1 MTYYSL
7 LEDSIHLAVDT
18 GTDDIIITNP
28 GRFGPESFRPGRFG
42 LGRFGLNLDVGRF
55 GLFWW
60 VVSAL
65 SRFGQFSLCGIIFQQ
80 ITKVLNIN

>member
-1 MTYYSL
+1 MHSFYRFDGQL
-7 LEDSIHLAVDT
+7 LRLEIAGLKLAARRIRDVSA
-18 GTDDIIITNP
+18 P
-28 GRFGPESFRPGRFG
+28 SRFG

-65 SRFGQFSLCGIIFQQ
+65 GRFGP
-80 ITKVLNIN
+80 

>member
-1 MTYYSL
+1 MSEVLYRSPSKKLYLHTRQNVSRFSPSL
-7 LEDSIHLAVDT
+7 
-18 GTDDIIITNP
+18 DIFVLYGGNP

-65 SRFGQFSLCGIIFQQ
+65 GRFGP
-80 ITKVLNIN
+80 

>member
-1 MTYYSL
+1 MILFKCSNEEQL
-7 LEDSIHLAVDT
+7 HSALWCIGRGAHDFFADLHVRHA
-18 GTDDIIITNP
+18 NP

-65 SRFGQFSLCGIIFQQ
+65 GRFGP
-80 ITKVLNIN
+80 

>member
-1 MTYYSL
+1 MALRTGSEL
-7 LEDSIHLAVDT
+7 LRVWLYCFVTRTRTSFMHAGLFWVQLKCER
-18 GTDDIIITNP
+18 NP

-65 SRFGQFSLCGIIFQQ
+65 GRFGP
-80 ITKVLNIN
+80 